1 MDGTLVLLNFSKN
14 TVHFVKVSEELIKA
28 LVDKYDNDIEACA
41 DEMFASDIGVEMG
54 NCQCLIV
61 IGKPTSFEHWQ
72 LNGLWNETK
81 IYEV

>member
-1 MDGTLVLLNFSKN
+1 MDGTLVLLNFSEN

-28 LVDKYDNDIEACA
+28 LVDKYDNDIEAWA

-54 NCQCLIV
+54 NCQWLLV
-61 IGKPTSFEHWQ
+61 SGKPTIFEHWQ